1 MLVVCALDEEATLN
15 HMKKISSR
23 KFLILEIKLES
34 LNQLQ
39 CGWGARGYIPEA
51 VSDLSIYVTAVLFLQ
66 VGDEVWVKKC
76 ITEPA
81 GGWAGVKHNSV
92 GTLLSVN
99 GEDVVVNFTECKEW
113 RGLLTE
119 LEKVR
124 PISIGDKVKVRKH
137 KLC

>member
-1 MLVVCALDEEATLN
+1 M
-15 HMKKISSR
+15 
-23 KFLILEIKLES
+23 
-34 LNQLQ
+34 
-39 CGWGARGYIPEA
+39 
-51 VSDLSIYVTAVLFLQ
+51 
-66 VGDEVWVKKC
+66 KKC

-81 GGWAGVKHNSV
+81 GGWAGVTHNSV

-124 PISIGDKVKVRKH
+124 PISVGDKVRVNFSNIYFVHTRSSAGTH
-137 KLC
+137 

>member
-1 MLVVCALDEEATLN
+1 M
-15 HMKKISSR
+15 S
-23 KFLILEIKLES
+23 
-34 LNQLQ
+34 
-39 CGWGARGYIPEA
+39 
-51 VSDLSIYVTAVLFLQ
+51 AVLFLQ

-81 GGWAGVKHNSV
+81 GGWAGVTHNSV

-124 PISIGDKVKVRKH
+124 PISIGDKVRVSFSNIYFVHTRPSAGTHWIVKPF
-137 KLC
+137 